1 MNRARQGRAIQ
12 ASSATAVLIA
22 MLAGAT
28 SAARLGPA
36 APPSAELLN
45 AALDALRST
54 TAWIGL
60 SGVAVGLLS
69 MHVMAVSSS
78 LGLLRSLLIRQA
90 LGADRRE
97 LSRVLRRQLFHPA
110 LRGAGW
116 GLVAGAALLP
126 VLAATWPPLFASPD
140 LAWRAL
146 AAGVGALVLASLSL
160 WLGMWMT
167 IIAVERGIAGRMGG
181 LAGDHVTA
189 SRKMVRAQSG
199 LVSVQLAVLLVVTH
213 GAALML
219 RNSAVLTPSRE
230 RPAPDTRSVARVI
243 LAPGAGSLQRASA
256 IRQLITLLGPDAQ
269 ITSAD
274 ALLEFGRRTSV
285 SGLCVGCF
293 LGDVPLPATEVRVI
307 AMDLTSA
314 DTIGATPVAV
324 LNHIAS
330 DTVFPQGH
338 AVGSRLRITWDS
350 AGRYLVRAIVRTRA
364 PRALGNRVNE
374 PALAFVSILQDPP
387 ATLDVLAPA
396 STIDSLSRH
405 PPAGVRVAW
414 LQPVRQRLRLFAQP
428 LDWFAAVTA
437 LLAVLAILLGVTGLV
452 VLAEEMVQARRRDI
466 AVRMALGATPAAVRG
481 WVLRRGLAAATAGV
495 LIGLPAARA
504 VAVMLRELPNQSS
517 DADVGQLALAVTGFV
532 LLGMMASWRAGARA
546 TAIPPAALWAT
557 RDATDA

>member
-1 MNRARQGRAIQ
+1 MSRARQGRAVQ

-22 MLAGAT
+22 MIAAT
-28 SAARLGPA
+28 ASSARLGPL
-36 APPSAELLN
+36 APASAELAN
-45 AALDALRST
+45 AALAALRST
-54 TAWIGL
+54 MTWIGL

-69 MHVMAVSSS
+69 MHVMAISRS
-78 LGLLRSLLIRQA
+78 LALLRSLLIRQA

-97 LSRVLRRQLFHPA
+97 LSRVLRRQLLDPA
-110 LRGAGW
+110 LRGAAW
-116 GLVAGAALLP
+116 GLVAGAAVLP
-126 VLAATWPPLFASPD
+126 MLVASWPPLFASPD
-140 LAWRAL
+140 LVWHAI
-146 AAGVGALVLASLSL
+146 AAGAAVTAVAALSL
-160 WLGMWMT
+160 WLVIWLT

-219 RNSAVLTPSRE
+219 RNSAMLTPSRE
-230 RPAPDTRSVARVI
+230 RPAPDTRSVAHVI
-243 LAPGAGSLQRASA
+243 LAPDLSALQRAAA
-256 IRQLITLLGPDAQ
+256 IRHLIGGLGPDAQ
-269 ITSAD
+269 LTSAD

-307 AMDLTSA
+307 ATVITSA

-350 AGRYLVRAIVRTRA
+350 AGRRVVRAIVRTRA

-374 PALAFVSILQDPP
+374 PPLAFVSILQDPP
-387 ATLDVLAPA
+387 ATLDVIAPA
-396 STIDSLSRH
+396 SNIDSLSLH
-405 PPAGVRVAW
+405 QPGGARVAW
-414 LQPVRQRLRLFAQP
+414 IQPVRQRLRLFAQP
-428 LDWFAAVTA
+428 LDWFAALTG
-437 LLAVLAILLGVTGLV
+437 LLAVLAILLGTTGLV
-452 VLAEEMVQARRRDI
+452 VLTGEMVQARRREI
-466 AVRMALGATPAAVRG
+466 AVRMALGATPAAVHG
-481 WVLRRGLAAATAGV
+481 WVLRRGLAAATTGV

-504 VAVMLRELPNQSS
+504 VAVLLRELPNQSS
-517 DADVGQLALAVTGFV
+517 DADVAQLALAAAGFV
-532 LLGMMASWRAGARA
+532 LLGMVSSWRAGARA
-546 TAIPPAALWAT
+546 VAIPPAALWAT